1 MRPWIP
7 VILTALLAAAAG
19 AQSADSDGQTSA
31 RTGQSSGVRKSMWD
45 LWQATV
51 QAPDSGQ
58 ADPAPDPKDK
68 PIPIELGPDPVE
80 PAGPH
85 PEDDPLRGI
94 RRHDDRLIP
103 VRLGPAGQAQAPPV
117 HDAQDQQPPAQA
129 DDARAASAADA
140 DPKAD
145 DARART
151 EKTGPASPATDAN
164 PAGDDVPDSDS
175 TAQAQP
181 QQPESDQGDPST
193 PPIALPDDLPAQL
206 KARIRAAQA
215 GTGNNPT
222 ELMELGD
229 SLYQADQVR
238 AAEYFYRLALPRSS
252 KQDRPWI
259 LLQIGNSL
267 RNRDAARAREMYQVL
282 LQEYPKSRWA
292 RIAGVQDRI
301 LAWRIHHS
309 KDLDTEVEEVLA
321 EPDDPLS
328 NL

>member
-1 MRPWIP
+1 MKPWIP
-7 VILTALLAAAAG
+7 TILIALLPAAAW
-19 AQSADSDGQTSA
+19 AQSADSDGDNAPEPGQT
-31 RTGQSSGVRKSMWD
+31 SGVRKSMWN

-58 ADPAPDPKDK
+58 DEPAPDPAEE
-68 PIPIELGPDPVE
+68 PIRIELDPDPAK
-80 PAGPH
+80 PAAPA
-85 PEDDPLRGI
+85 PADDPLRTI
-94 RRHDDRLIP
+94 RRHDDQLIP
-103 VRLGPAGQAQAPPV
+103 IRLGQPGQEPTRQVRDAEPETTTADPAEDQTASSPDPDPAAGDARAQVEPDPQAPPETDPSPTGDGGTDS
-117 HDAQDQQPPAQA
+117 DATAQSQTQDPQT
-129 DDARAASAADA
+129 DTTDASA
-140 DPKAD
+140 
-145 DARART
+145 
-151 EKTGPASPATDAN
+151 PAIT
-164 PAGDDVPDSDS
+164 
-175 TAQAQP
+175 
-181 QQPESDQGDPST
+181 
-193 PPIALPDDLPAQL
+193 LPDDLPAEL
-206 KARIRAAQA
+206 KARIQAAQA
-215 GTGNNPT
+215 GAGNDPA
-222 ELMELGD
+222 ELLKLGD

-267 RNRDAARAREMYQVL
+267 RNRDVARAREMYQVL

-309 KDLDTEVEEVLA
+309 KDLETEVEEVLA